1 MVNSSYE
8 IIAMVHKDYGQKV
21 LEKMHD
27 YDGVENIIVSY
38 GRSSDL
44 FDDKQFGEFGES
56 AYVTILTDGKNKDCT
71 RQGPN
76 FCAVSKKR
84 NQQAKSCASASHA
97 NPPCIPANGRR
108 DGV

>member
-56 AYVTILTDGKNKDCT
+56 AYVTILTDEKNKELIFNKLFEICDLHHKHT
-71 RQGPN
+71 GII
-76 FCAVSKKR
+76 FSLSR
-84 NQQAKSCASASHA
+84 NNNQS
-97 NPPCIPANGRR
+97 
-108 DGV
+108 